1 MFNFDK
7 EYNCLKFDTSYFL
20 RDISFESGINRIE
33 LEKEVIIEFNG
44 YISVSGDWDEYKMAK
59 FDFDE
64 DGNRC
69 VEYLNGLLVLN
80 KLMGE

>member
-1 MFNFDK
+1 M
-7 EYNCLKFDTSYFL
+7 KFDTSYFL
-20 RDISFESGINRIE
+20 CDISFESGINRIE

-44 YISVSGDWDEYKMAK
+44 YISVRGDWDEYKMAK

-64 DGNRC
+64 DGERC
-69 VEYLNGLLVLN
+69 AKYLNGLLILN